1 MKRSG
6 MLLFIGLLITLF
18 ATPALAQ
25 DEEGKTPDQAQYTLG
40 EVVVSDASSTLENST
55 TVTEITAEE
64 LKNAGALTL
73 ADAFKMV
80 PGVTTRTAADGTCRI
95 DIRGMR
101 TRNVKL
107 LLNGIPFQSVLDGQ
121 FDPDSIPVENIAR
134 IKIVR
139 GASSVLYGNDG
150 NAGVIDIITKK
161 GTKGFKGT
169 AGFLAGKGDLYK
181 AQTTAAGGSDKL
193 DYYLGASFL
202 TRNNFPVS
210 SDFDK
215 NADQD
220 SDQRKNSYRKHGN
233 VLGNLTYQASD
244 DTSFGMVFNMFDGEY
259 GKPPSTLRKSG
270 ADPFAKNPKYEKV
283 LEYSGADLQL
293 AMSHQFNSTVDT
305 RLMVYAS
312 REYNET
318 SRYDYDNYVAQN
330 RKNSFHSKATSTTV
344 GLNNQWGY
352 NTDYLGRLVVGLIGE
367 RQNWNE
373 SGFTLPANNTV
384 AELDANETLS
394 NYTAALQD
402 DLTLFDDLELSLGL
416 SLNGQARTGKRTDTY
431 SYVVAANYHLF
442 EGTTLKA
449 SQARKI
455 RNPSIQNLYDSVAGN
470 TDLVNEINWLYEVG
484 ISQALPLA
492 STLDFTVFRNDSEN
506 YIEKDNNDV
515 YQNNDKYRF
524 QGFETTLSS
533 RIMEGLTTQLGY
545 TYLDSQNLS
554 DTAVTDRLQY
564 RPRHKITAQGTWVAP
579 TDTTFY
585 AGWRFFSDQWA
596 IDDNGNTKRMP
607 DYGLIDI
614 KISQA
619 FTDSLSAYVGADNL
633 LDVDYAESYG
643 FARPGRVVYTGLDVT
658 F

>member
-1 MKRSG
+1 MKRSRL
-6 MLLFIGLLITLF
+6 LLFIGLLITLF
-18 ATPALAQ
+18 VTPALAQ
-25 DEEGKTPDQAQYTLG
+25 EKDGKTPDQAQYTLG
-40 EVVVSDASSTLENST
+40 EVVVSDSSATLENST

-134 IKIVR
+134 IKIIR

-161 GTKGFKGT
+161 GTKDFKGT
-169 AGFLAGKGDLYK
+169 AGFMAGKGDLYK
-181 AQTTAAGGSDKL
+181 MQTTVAGGSGKL
-193 DYYLGASFL
+193 DYYAGASYL

-210 SDFDK
+210 SDFDQ
-215 NADQD
+215 NSLQD
-220 SDQRKNSYRKHGN
+220 SDERKNSYRKHAN
-233 VLGNLTYQASD
+233 VLGNLTYQAND
-244 DTSFGMVFNMFDGEY
+244 DTTFGMVFNMFEGEY
-259 GKPPSTLRKSG
+259 GKPPSTLSKSG

-283 LEYSGADLQL
+283 LDYSGADLQL
-293 AMSHQFNSTVDT
+293 AMSHKFNSTVDT
-305 RLMVYAS
+305 RLMVYTS

-318 SRYDYDNYVAQN
+318 SRYDYYNYATQT
-330 RKNSFHSKATSTTV
+330 RKNSFHSKSTSTTV

-352 NTDYLGRLVVGLIGE
+352 NTDSFGRLVLGLIGE
-367 RQNWNE
+367 RQNWSEN
-373 SGFTLPANNTV
+373 GFTRPNNTTST
-384 AELDANETLS
+384 ALDANETLS

-402 DLTLFDDLELSLGL
+402 DVTLFDDLQLSLGL
-416 SLNGQARTGKRTDTY
+416 SLNGQARTSKRTDTY
-431 SYVVAANYHLF
+431 SYVLAANYRLF

-470 TDLVNEINWLYEVG
+470 SDLANEIDWLYEVG
-484 ISQALPLA
+484 VSQALPLA
-492 STLDFTVFRNDSEN
+492 STLDFTVFRNDAEN
-506 YIEKDNNDV
+506 YIEKDSSDV

-533 RIMEGLTTQLGY
+533 RLMEGLTTQFGY

-554 DTAVTDRLQY
+554 DNATTDRLQY
-564 RPRHKITAQGTWVAP
+564 RPRHKLTAQATWVAP
-579 TDTTFY
+579 TRTTVY
-585 AGWRFFSDQWA
+585 AGWRFFSDQYA
-596 IDDNGNTKRMP
+596 LDDNGNTKRMT

-619 FTDSLSAYVGADNL
+619 FTDTLSAYVGADNL
-633 LDVDYAESYG
+633 LDVDYEESYG
-643 FARPGRVVYTGLDVT
+643 FARPGRVLYTGLDYT

>member
-1 MKRSG
+1 MKCSRL
-6 MLLFIGLLITLF
+6 LLFIGLLTTLF
-18 ATPALAQ
+18 ITPALAQ
-25 DEEGKTPDQAQYTLG
+25 DEGGKTNDQAEYTLG
-40 EVVVSDASSTLENST
+40 EVVVSDSSSTLQKSL
-55 TVTEITAEE
+55 TVTEITAQE
-64 LKNAGALTL
+64 LKDAGALTL

-121 FDPDSIPVENIAR
+121 FDPDAIPVENIAR
-134 IKIVR
+134 IKITR

-161 GTKGFKGT
+161 GTKDFKGT
-169 AGFLAGKGDLYK
+169 AGVLAGQGDLYK
-181 AQTTAAGGSDKL
+181 AQSTIAGGDGKL
-193 DYYLGASFL
+193 DYFAGASYL
-202 TRNNFPVS
+202 TRNNYPVS

-215 NADQD
+215 TDDQD
-220 SDQRKNSYRKHGN
+220 SDERKNSYRKHAN
-233 VLGNLTYQASD
+233 ILANLTYQSSD
-244 DTSFGMVFNMFDGEY
+244 DTNFGAVFNLFEGEY
-259 GKPPSTLRKSG
+259 GKPPSTLRNAS
-270 ADPFAKNPKYEKV
+270 DPFAKNPKYEKV
-283 LEYSGADLQL
+283 LDYSGADMQL
-293 AMSHQFNSTVDT
+293 AMNHTFNSTVDT

-318 SRYDYDNYVAQN
+318 SRYDYANYSTQT
-330 RKNSFHSKATSTTV
+330 RKNSYHSKSTSTTV

-352 NTDYLGRLVVGLIGE
+352 NTDTFGRLVLGLIGE
-367 RQNWNE
+367 RQNWSEN
-373 SGFTLPANNTV
+373 GFTRPNNTSS
-384 AELDANETLS
+384 AELDSNETLS

-402 DLTLFDDLELSLGL
+402 DLTLFGKLGISLGL
-416 SLNGQARTGKRTDTY
+416 SLNGQARSDKRSDTY
-431 SYVVAANYHLF
+431 SYVLAANYQLF

-470 TDLVNEINWLYEVG
+470 SDLVNEVDWLYEMG

-492 STLDFTVFRNDSEN
+492 STLDFTVFRNDAEN
-506 YIEKDNNDV
+506 YIEKVGDV
-515 YQNNDKYRF
+515 YENNDKYRF

-554 DTAVTDRLQY
+554 RNAATDRLQY
-564 RPRHKITAQGTWVAP
+564 RPRHKITAQGTWIAP
-579 TDTTFY
+579 TKTKVY
-585 AGWRFFSDQWA
+585 AGWRFFSDQYA
-596 IDDNGNTKRMP
+596 LDGGNSKRMP
-607 DYGLIDI
+607 DYGLIDV

-619 FTDSLSAYVGADNL
+619 FTDTLSAYVGADNL

-643 FARPGRVVYTGLDVT
+643 FARPGRVVYTGLDYT

>member
-1 MKRSG
+1 MKRSRL
-6 MLLFIGLLITLF
+6 LLFIGLLFTLF
-18 ATPALAQ
+18 TTPAFAQ
-25 DEEGKTPDQAQYTLG
+25 SEEGKTPAQAEYTLG
-40 EVVVSDASSTLENST
+40 EVVVSDSSSTLEKST
-55 TVTEITAEE
+55 TVTEITAED

-134 IKIVR
+134 IKIIR

-161 GTKGFKGT
+161 GTKGIKGT
-169 AGFLAGKGDLYK
+169 AGFMAGMGDLYK
-181 AQTTAAGGSDKL
+181 TQATLAGGTGKL
-193 DYYLGASFL
+193 DYYAGASYL

-220 SDQRKNSYRKHGN
+220 SDERKNSYRKHAN
-233 VLGNLTYQASD
+233 VLGNLTYQATD
-244 DTSFGMVFNMFDGEY
+244 DTSFGMVFNLFEGEY
-259 GKPPSTLRKSG
+259 GKPPSTLRS
-270 ADPFAKNPKYEKV
+270 ATDPFAKNPRYEKV
-283 LEYSGADLQL
+283 LDYSGADLQL
-293 AMSHQFNSTVDT
+293 AMSHKFNSTVDT

-318 SRYDYDNYVAQN
+318 SRYDDANYEAQV
-330 RKNSFHSKATSTTV
+330 RRNSFHSKATSTTY

-352 NTDYLGRLVVGLIGE
+352 NTNSLGRIVLGLIGE
-367 RQNWNE
+367 RQNYSEN
-373 SGFTLPANNTV
+373 GFTLPNNGV
-384 AELDANETLS
+384 FADLDSNETLS

-402 DLTLFDDLELSLGL
+402 DLTLFDDLDISLGL
-416 SLNGQARTGKRTDTY
+416 SLNGQARTSKRTDTY
-431 SYVVAANYHLF
+431 SYVLAANYRLF

-449 SQARKI
+449 SHARKI
-455 RNPSIQNLYDSVAGN
+455 RNPSIQNLFDSVAGN
-470 TDLVNEINWLYEVG
+470 SGLKNEINWLYEVG

-492 STLDFTVFRNDSEN
+492 STLDFTVFRNDSED
-506 YIEKDNNDV
+506 YIEKVNDV

-524 QGFETTLSS
+524 QGFETTLST

-554 DTAVTDRLQY
+554 DNAGTTRLQY
-564 RPRHKITAQGTWVAP
+564 RPRHKVTAQGTWVAP
-579 TDTTFY
+579 TNTTIY
-585 AGWRFFSDQWA
+585 AGWRFFSDQYA
-596 IDDNGNTKRMP
+596 LDNNDNAKRMS

-614 KISQA
+614 KVSQA
-619 FTDSLSAYVGADNL
+619 FTDMLSAYVGVDNL
-633 LDVDYAESYG
+633 LDEDYAESYG
-643 FARPGRVVYTGLDVT
+643 FARPGRVVYTGLDFT

>member
-1 MKRSG
+1 MKCSRL
-6 MLLFIGLLITLF
+6 LLFIGLLTTLF
-18 ATPALAQ
+18 ITPALAQ
-25 DEEGKTPDQAQYTLG
+25 DEGGKTNDQAEYTLG
-40 EVVVSDASSTLENST
+40 EVVVSDSSSTLDKSV
-55 TVTEITAEE
+55 TVTEITAQE
-64 LKNAGALTL
+64 LKDAGALTL

-101 TRNVKL
+101 TRNIKL

-121 FDPDSIPVENIAR
+121 FDPDAIPVENIAR
-134 IKIVR
+134 IKITR

-161 GTKGFKGT
+161 GTKDFKGT
-169 AGFLAGKGDLYK
+169 AGVLAGQGDLYK
-181 AQTTAAGGSDKL
+181 AQSTIAGGDGKL
-193 DYYLGASFL
+193 DYFAGASYL

-215 NADQD
+215 NALQD
-220 SDQRKNSYRKHGN
+220 SDERKNSYRKHANILGN
-233 VLGNLTYQASD
+233 VTYQASD
-244 DTSFGMVFNMFDGEY
+244 DTSFGAVLNMFEGEY
-259 GKPPSTLRKSG
+259 GKPPSTLTN

-283 LEYSGADLQL
+283 LDYSGADMQL
-293 AMSHQFNSTVDT
+293 AMNHAFNKTVDT

-312 REYNET
+312 REYTET
-318 SRYDYDNYVAQN
+318 SRYDYSNYATQT
-330 RKNSFHSKATSTTV
+330 RKNSYHSKATSTTV

-352 NTDYLGRLVVGLIGE
+352 NTDSLGRFVLGLIGE
-367 RQNWNE
+367 RQNWSEN
-373 SGFTLPANNTV
+373 GFTRVNNTTS
-384 AELDANETLS
+384 ADLSSNETLS

-402 DLTLFDDLELSLGL
+402 DLTLFGKLGISLGF
-416 SLNGQARTGKRTDTY
+416 SLNGQARSDKRSDTY
-431 SYVVAANYHLF
+431 SYVLAANYQLF

-449 SQARKI
+449 TQARKI

-470 TDLVNEINWLYEVG
+470 SDLTNEVDWLYEMG

-492 STLDFTVFRNDSEN
+492 STLDFTVFRNDAEN
-506 YIEKDNNDV
+506 YIEKVGDV
-515 YQNNDKYRF
+515 YENHDKYRF

-554 DTAVTDRLQY
+554 RDAATDRLQY
-564 RPRHKITAQGTWVAP
+564 RPRHKITAQATWVAP
-579 TDTTFY
+579 TKTKVY
-585 AGWRFFSDQWA
+585 AGWRFFSDQYTL
-596 IDDNGNTKRMP
+596 DDNGNSKRMP
-607 DYGLIDI
+607 DYGLIDV
-614 KISQA
+614 KISQP
-619 FTDSLSAYVGADNL
+619 FTDTLSAYVGADNL

-643 FARPGRVVYTGLDVT
+643 FARPGRVVYTGLDFT

>member
-1 MKRSG
+1 MKCSRL
-6 MLLFIGLLITLF
+6 LLFIGLLTTLF
-18 ATPALAQ
+18 ITPALAQ
-25 DEEGKTPDQAQYTLG
+25 DESGKPQDKAEYTLG
-40 EVVVSDASSTLENST
+40 EIVVSDSSSTLENST

-101 TRNVKL
+101 TRNIKL
-107 LLNGIPFQSVLDGQ
+107 LLNGIPFMSVLDGQ
-121 FDPDSIPVENIAR
+121 FDPDAIPVENIAR
-134 IKIVR
+134 IKIMR

-161 GTKGFKGT
+161 GTKDFKGT
-169 AGFLAGKGDLYK
+169 AGVMAGMGDLYK
-181 AQTTAAGGSDKL
+181 AQSTIAGGSGKL
-193 DYYLGASFL
+193 DYYAGASYL

-215 NADQD
+215 NSLQD
-220 SDQRKNSYRKHGN
+220 SDERKNSYRKHAN
-233 VLGNLTYQASD
+233 VLGNMTYQASD
-244 DTSFGMVFNMFDGEY
+244 DTSFGAVLNMFEGEY
-259 GKPPSTLRKSG
+259 GKPPSTLTN

-283 LEYSGADLQL
+283 LDYSGADLQL
-293 AMSHQFNSTVDT
+293 AMNHKFNKTVDT
-305 RLMVYAS
+305 RLMVYTS
-312 REYNET
+312 REYTET
-318 SRYDYDNYVAQN
+318 SRYDYSNYATQT
-330 RKNSFHSKATSTTV
+330 RKNSYHSMATSTTV

-352 NTDYLGRLVVGLIGE
+352 NTEYLGRMVLGLIGE
-367 RQNWNE
+367 RQNWSE
-373 SGFTLPANNTV
+373 SGFTRPNNTSSSI
-384 AELDANETLS
+384 LDSNETLS

-402 DLTLFDDLELSLGL
+402 DLTLFDDLQISMGL
-416 SLNGQARTGKRTDTY
+416 SLNGQARTDKRSDTY
-431 SYVVAANYHLF
+431 SYVLAANYKLF

-455 RNPSIQNLYDSVAGN
+455 RNPSIQNLYDSTAGN
-470 TDLVNEINWLYEVG
+470 ADLVNEVDWLYEAGV
-484 ISQALPLA
+484 SQALPLA
-492 STLDFTVFRNDSEN
+492 STLDFTVFRNDAEN
-506 YIEKDNNDV
+506 YIEKDSSDV

-533 RIMEGLTTQLGY
+533 RIMEGLSTQLGY

-554 DTAVTDRLQY
+554 DNAATDRLQY
-564 RPRHKITAQGTWVAP
+564 RPRHKLTAQATWVAP
-579 TDTTFY
+579 TRTTVY

-596 IDDNGNTKRMP
+596 LDDNGNTKRMP

-643 FARPGRVVYTGLDVT
+643 FARPGRVVYTGLDYS

>member
-1 MKRSG
+1 MKCSRL
-6 MLLFIGLLITLF
+6 LLFIGLLTALF
-18 ATPALAQ
+18 ITPALAQ
-25 DEEGKTPDQAQYTLG
+25 DEGGKAKDKAEYTLG
-40 EVVVSDASSTLENST
+40 EIVVSDSSSTLENST
-55 TVTEITAEE
+55 TVTEITAED

-101 TRNVKL
+101 TRNIKL
-107 LLNGIPFQSVLDGQ
+107 LLNGIPFLSVLDGQ
-121 FDPDSIPVENIAR
+121 FDPDAIPVENIAR
-134 IKIVR
+134 IKIMR

-161 GTKGFKGT
+161 GTKDFKGT
-169 AGFLAGKGDLYK
+169 AGVMAGMGDLYK
-181 AQTTAAGGSDKL
+181 AQSTIAGGSGKL
-193 DYYLGASFL
+193 DYYAGASYL

-215 NADQD
+215 NALQD
-220 SDQRKNSYRKHGN
+220 SDERKNSYRKHAN
-233 VLGNLTYQASD
+233 VLGNVTYQASD
-244 DTSFGMVFNMFDGEY
+244 DTSFGAVLNMFEGEY
-259 GKPPSTLRKSG
+259 GKPPSTLTNAG
-270 ADPFAKNPKYEKV
+270 DPFAKNPKYEKV
-283 LEYSGADLQL
+283 LDYSGADLQL
-293 AMSHQFNSTVDT
+293 AMNHAFNKTVDT

-312 REYNET
+312 REYTET
-318 SRYDYDNYVAQN
+318 SRYDYSNYATQT
-330 RKNSFHSKATSTTV
+330 RKNSYHSKATSTTV

-352 NTDYLGRLVVGLIGE
+352 NTDSMGRLVLGLIGE
-367 RQNWNE
+367 RQNWSEN
-373 SGFTLPANNTV
+373 GFTRPNNTSSTP
-384 AELDANETLS
+384 LDSNETLS

-402 DLTLFDDLELSLGL
+402 DLTLFDDLQISMGL
-416 SLNGQARTGKRTDTY
+416 SLNGQARTDKRSDTY
-431 SYVVAANYHLF
+431 SYVLAANYKLF
-442 EGTTLKA
+442 EGTTIKA

-455 RNPSIQNLYDSVAGN
+455 RNPSIQNLFDSTSGN
-470 TDLVNEINWLYEVG
+470 ADLVNEVDWLYEAG

-492 STLDFTVFRNDSEN
+492 STLDFTVFRNDAEN
-506 YIEKDNNDV
+506 YIEKDSSDV

-533 RIMEGLTTQLGY
+533 RIMEGLSTQLGY

-554 DTAVTDRLQY
+554 DNAATDRLQY
-564 RPRHKITAQGTWVAP
+564 RPRHKLTAQATWVAP
-579 TDTTFY
+579 TRTTVY

-596 IDDNGNTKRMP
+596 LDGADSKRMP

-619 FTDSLSAYVGADNL
+619 FTDTLSAYVGADNL

-643 FARPGRVVYTGLDVT
+643 FARPGRVVYTGLDYS